1 MNQKAQDILTHT
13 TACLEGTDLDE
24 MPDDRRAFFEGLEH
38 LSKQHVD
45 LAIVSFKQATHLDP
59 PFNKLASLALAE
71 CERIQGRSGR
81 ALKRLKAL
89 LKDASEDAL
98 TRQAALLAQ
107 LQLYD
112 EREDSRSMER
122 TLRAL
127 DDSHG

>member
-1 MNQKAQDILTHT
+1 MNQKTHDVLTHT
-13 TACLEGTDLDE
+13 TATLTHTDLAL

-38 LSKQHVD
+38 LSSQRVE
-45 LAIVSFKQATHLDP
+45 LAMVSFKDATKLAP
-59 PFNKLASLALAE
+59 PFDRLASLALAE
-71 CERIQGRSGR
+71 CERILGQSGR

-89 LKDASEDAL
+89 LKDASDDAL
-98 TRQAALLAQ
+98 THKSALLAQ

-112 EREDSRSMER
+112 EREDTRSMER

>member
-1 MNQKAQDILTHT
+1 MNSKTQDILTHAAT
-13 TACLEGTDLDE
+13 HLGGAQLEH
-24 MPDDRRAFFEGLEH
+24 MPEDRRAFFEGLGH
-38 LSKQHVD
+38 LAQQRVD
-45 LAIVSFKQATHLDP
+45 LALLSFKQATQLEP
-59 PFNKLASLALAE
+59 PFDRLASLALAE

-81 ALKRLKAL
+81 ALKRLKTL
-89 LKDASEDAL
+89 LQDASEDAL

-112 EREDSRSMER
+112 EREDTRSVER